1 MEASKIQALK
11 AGPMLAA
18 VAVKSI
24 QDEETRV
31 WSDGAHV
38 ECPCSAEAGFRG
50 VREALDTGG
59 RSKRGVLLAAG
70 RHMLGNESLPIMDGR
85 LGGVNT
91 HVFVRGGG
99 ESPSLIKSQRRGDS
113 SRWNL
118 AGQVAWLDG
127 ACVLGTPL
135 YWKERY
141 LAWNNGLELESEGF
155 LDPLHPWIRTP
166 LYCNAG
172 GSIERVFFS
181 SELTEEATLFV
192 FNGLW
197 LFRDCAMECWDTDGR
212 AVHVTDS
219 GTISM
224 KECRVG
230 GGGQA
235 GIWACRQAGLLL
247 EDTLIAGFETGLA
260 LIDDAAAFLGNCNI
274 SSCENA
280 IFEGNCAQ
288 LKLHGCRLEANDVA
302 ICVRATS
309 CQGGQMEDVNE
320 YAELEMAGCTV
331 EGRLWQTLGDSCFK
345 IRNFVDVGNTYSQPS
360 HPPRDEWD
368 PDVSKG
374 AMAAMHAAEEVPG
387 YEPMSP

>member
-1 MEASKIQALK
+1 MEAGRTQARK

-18 VAVKSI
+18 AAVKSI
-24 QDEETRV
+24 QDEESRV
-31 WSDGAHV
+31 WSDEGCV
-38 ECPCSAEAGFRG
+38 ECPCSADAGVGG
-50 VREALDTGG
+50 VKEALDRGG
-59 RSKRGVLLAAG
+59 RGGKGVLLAAG
-70 RHMLGNESLPIMDGR
+70 RHVLGNETLPVMDGR
-85 LGGVNT
+85 LGGVNA

-99 ESPSLIKSQRRGDS
+99 DSPLLVKSERRGDA
-113 SRWNL
+113 SRWKV
-118 AGQVAWLDG
+118 ASKVAWLDG

-135 YWKERY
+135 YWPERY
-141 LAWNNGLELESEGF
+141 LAWNNGLELEPEGM

-172 GSIERVFFS
+172 GAVQSVFFS
-181 SELTEEATLFV
+181 SQLEGEAALFV

-197 LFRDCAMECWDTDGR
+197 LFRDCVVEAWDTDGR
-212 AVHVTDS
+212 AIHVTDS
-219 GTISM
+219 ATISM
-224 KECRVG
+224 KHCRVG

-247 EDTLIAGFETGLA
+247 EDTRIAGFEMGLS
-260 LIDDAAAFLGNCNI
+260 LIDDAAAFLANCSI
-274 SSCENA
+274 SGCEQA
-280 IFEGNCAQ
+280 VFTGNCAQ

-331 EGRLWQTLGDSCFK
+331 EGRLWQSVGDSCFK
-345 IRNFVDVGNTYSQPS
+345 IRNFVDVGNTYLPPT

-368 PDVSKG
+368 PDVESTR
-374 AMAAMHAAEEVPG
+374 EDSPQ
-387 YEPMSP
+387 PMTLSS